1 MKTINGI
8 YSTADIFTT
17 NNAATAIEAYALAQL
32 QMLCDNHTAEGNS
45 IKVMPDVHPGVV
57 GTIGLTMTVGD
68 KLMPN
73 LVGVDIGCGMT
84 IAKLKNKK
92 IEFQQMDKVIR
103 ENIPSG
109 FKVRNHIHHKAAD
122 FDLSNLYCYRHINE
136 NKAKLS
142 LGSLGGGNHF
152 IEVDKDDDNNL
163 YIVIHSGSR
172 HLGVEITEYYLSAG
186 NKALKDRDLDIPYEL
201 TYLEGDLLQH
211 YLHDIQIAQQFAQ
224 LNREII
230 LLELE
235 KGLKLKIVDEYSCIH
250 NYIDARSGTINT
262 LGSPVL
268 RKGAISALK
277 GEKVIIPINMRDGVI
292 LGTGKGNADWN
303 CSAPHGAGRIMKRSD
318 VKDNYTVNVFKSE
331 MKGIYSS
338 CINKDTLGESPF
350 VYRNIAEIK
359 EVIED
364 TVTIDKVIRPVYNF
378 KAGR

>member
-17 NNAATAIEAYALAQL
+17 NNTVTVIEDYALAQL
-32 QMLCDNHTAEGNS
+32 QMLCDNPTSEGCS

-68 KLMPN
+68 KLIPN

-84 IAKLKNKK
+84 IAKLKNRK

-103 ENIPSG
+103 DCIPSG
-109 FKVRNHIHHKAAD
+109 FKVRNNVHHKAAN
-122 FDLSNLYCYRHINE
+122 FDLSSLYCYRHINE
-136 NKAKLS
+136 NRARSS
-142 LGSLGGGNHF
+142 LGTLGGGNHF
-152 IEVDKDDDNNL
+152 IEIDKDNENNL

-172 HLGVEITEYYLSAG
+172 HLGVEITEHYLSAG
-186 NKALKDRDLDIPYEL
+186 NKSLKEQGLDVPYEL
-201 TYLEGDLLQH
+201 TYLEGDLLQK
-211 YLHDIQIAQQFAQ
+211 YLHDLQIAQQFAQ
-224 LNREII
+224 LNRDII
-230 LLELE
+230 LVELE
-235 KGLKLKIVDEYSCIH
+235 KGLKLKISDKYSCIH
-250 NYIDARSGTINT
+250 NYIDARGEIIDI

-277 GEKVIIPINMRDGVI
+277 DEKVIIPINMRDGVI
-292 LGTGKGNADWN
+292 LGTGKGNISWN

-318 VKDNYTVNVFKSE
+318 VKDNFTVNSFKNE

-338 CINKDTLGESPF
+338 CINKDTLDESPF
-350 VYRNIAEIK
+350 VYRNISEIQ
-359 EVIED
+359 EAIEE
-364 TVTIDKVIRPVYNF
+364 TINIDNVIRPLYNF